1 MELTKAVDW
10 SREENVPLPQ
20 AIVISGVPLDTENDF
35 ILKVLN
41 TVKVFGRS
49 QIRGRRGDTTG
60 RKCFILVQTS
70 TDLESLT
77 VPSEIGIEGEA
88 GPWTVHIVKS
98 LIAQP
103 ESDFHSKLLALM
115 QQEGKTLSD
124 VKSIVSDA
132 PGQNPDMN
140 MDLVTAI
147 GRLVDKCC
155 QGPTDGPSYRKL
167 RLFSGT
173 KPVPAGEEEYD
184 AWMEQATQMISE
196 WQCSD
201 AVKKQR
207 IVESLKGPAAD
218 IVRFLK
224 VSNSLASATDYLTA
238 LETVYGTTEN
248 GPDLMAKFRHT
259 YQEEGEKLSVFLY
272 RLDKLLHRA
281 LLKGGIAAEGMNKAR
296 MEQLIKGA
304 LPNDMVA
311 LRVRISHTLAAPPSF
326 STLMKE
332 VREEENWI
340 SARESVRATAKVAT
354 PVIPGAS
361 EISGLDSLKQ
371 EVRELSSQVSK
382 LLSVAKVMPS
392 SDTPKTTSGSDVRV
406 SEATA
411 QSCPPRDGAVRP
423 QTGIF
428 CYKCG
433 EDGHTRRECQNSED
447 LRKVN
452 QKLLKIHRRQG
463 NSAGGL

>member
-1 MELTKAVDW
+1 MDDV
-10 SREENVPLPQ
+10 
-20 AIVISGVPLDTENDF
+20 
-35 ILKVLN
+35 
-41 TVKVFGRS
+41 RS
-49 QIRGRRGDTTG
+49 I
-60 RKCFILVQTS
+60 
-70 TDLESLT
+70 
-77 VPSEIGIEGEA
+77 
-88 GPWTVHIVKS
+88 
-98 LIAQP
+98 
-103 ESDFHSKLLALM
+103 
-115 QQEGKTLSD
+115 LSD
-124 VKSIVSDA
+124 ASSPK
-132 PGQNPDMN
+132 PDVN

-167 RLFSGT
+167 RLFSGL

-224 VSNSLASATDYLTA
+224 VSNSLATATDYLTA
-238 LETVYGTTEN
+238 LETAYGTTES

-259 YQEEGEKLSVFLY
+259 YQEDGEKLSVFLY

-281 LLKGGIAAEGMNKAR
+281 LLKGGIGAEGMNKAR

-311 LRVRISHTLAAPPSF
+311 LRVRISHTLEAPPSF
-326 STLMKE
+326 SQLMKE

-340 SARESVRATAKVAT
+340 SARESVRTTAKVAT
-354 PVIPGAS
+354 PVISGAS
-361 EISGLDSLKQ
+361 AMSGLDSLKE
-371 EVRELSSQVSK
+371 EVKELSSQVSK
-382 LLSVAKVMPS
+382 LLSVAKVMSS
-392 SDTPKTTSGSDVRV
+392 SDTPATNAGSDVRV
-406 SEATA
+406 AEAAA
-411 QSCPPRDGAVRP
+411 QSGLPRDRAVRP
-423 QTGIF
+423 QPGIF

-433 EDGHTRRECQNSED
+433 EDGHTKRECQGSED

-452 QKLLKIHRRQG
+452 QKLLKMHRRQG